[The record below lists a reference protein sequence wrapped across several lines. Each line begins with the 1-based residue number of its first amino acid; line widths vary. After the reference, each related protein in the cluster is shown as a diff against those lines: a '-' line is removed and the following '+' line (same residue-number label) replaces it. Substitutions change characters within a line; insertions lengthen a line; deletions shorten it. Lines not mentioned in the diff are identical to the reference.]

1 MIWNPAAETMDRRD
15 LERLQL
21 ERLRQCLAWA
31 ETRVPFYR
39 DRLNR
44 ARVVPEKIQRLDDL
58 DRLPFTQKDDL
69 RDHYPWGLFAVPLR
83 EIARVHASSGSRGKP
98 TVVGYTK
105 RDLLVW
111 REVMARALA
120 GAGAVPGD
128 MVQVSYGYGLFTGGL
143 GFHDSAEHMGLSVVP
158 ASSGNTMRQI
168 LLLQDFRPQGLACT
182 PSFALYIGESMREQG
197 LDPHSVGLRYGLFGA
212 EPWTEAMRAQLEEL
226 WGFTALDFYG
236 LSEIIGPGVASECVE
251 GRPGLHVNED
261 HFLPEI
267 VDPDTG
273 GRRQPGEEGELV
285 LTSLTKEA
293 LPMLR
298 YRTGDISRLDPTPCV
313 CGRTTA
319 RIGRIKGRSDDMLI
333 IKGVNVYPS
342 QLEAALLT
350 LEDVA
355 PHYQLVVDRREA
367 FPTLSVQVEP
377 TDRVVQKWGGFD
389 SSRPEVLTLSAR
401 VAERIR
407 GHLGLNPEIAIVPPK
422 TIPRSEGKAVR
433 VVDAGSVAD
442 GAPPATPSNAKGE
455 RP

>member
-1 MIWNPAAETMDRRD
+1 MIWNPAAEMMDRRE

-21 ERLRQCLAWA
+21 ERLRESLTWA

-58 DRLPFTQKDDL
+58 ARLPFTRKDHL
-69 RDHYPWGLFAVPLR
+69 REQYPWGLFAVPLR

-120 GAGAVPGD
+120 AAGAVPGD
-128 MVQVSYGYGLFTGGL
+128 MIQVAYGYGLFTGGL
-143 GFHDSAEHMGLSVVP
+143 GFHDAAEHMGLTVVP
-158 ASSGNTMRQI
+158 ASAGNTLRQI

-197 LDPHSVGLRYGLFGA
+197 LDPRAIGLRYGLFGA
-212 EPWTEAMRAQLEEL
+212 EPWTEAMRGQLEAL
-226 WGFTALDFYG
+226 WGLTALDFYG
-236 LSEIIGPGVASECVE
+236 LSEIIGPGVAAECAE

-261 HFLPEI
+261 HFLPEV
-267 VDPDTG
+267 VDAGTG
-273 GRRQPGEEGELV
+273 ERRGPGEEGELV

-293 LPMLR
+293 LPMVR
-298 YRTGDISRLDPTPCV
+298 YCTGDITHLDPTPCR

-319 RIGRIKGRSDDMLI
+319 RIGRIKGRTDDMLI
-333 IKGVNVYPS
+333 IRGVNVYPS

-350 LEDVA
+350 VDDLA
-355 PHYQLVVDRREA
+355 PHYQLVVDRRHA
-367 FPTLSVQVEP
+367 FPTLAVQVEP
-377 TDRVVQKWGGFD
+377 TERLVQEWGGFD
-389 SSRPEVLTLSAR
+389 SSRPEVVMLSTR

-433 VVDAGSVAD
+433 VVDVGPAPAPGGD
-442 GAPPATPSNAKGE
+442 GVPPSGTGT
-455 RP
+455 